1 VKRALA
7 LVGTTVA
14 LAASAAG
21 CGGGGGSTTTTTTGT
36 EPAVEWAGDFCS
48 AVVSWRDQLTTIG
61 KSLVSSPSKEGL
73 QKAADDVKAAN
84 QKLADDL
91 RGLGTPDTESG
102 QKVKDSVDTLST
114 TVDTQL
120 TKIEDAAKNVSGI
133 TGLVTAGKTIADSLA
148 AMQTALTDTQT
159 AIEDADVKGTMKT
172 AFEQATSCQ
181 DLKGSSS

>member
-1 VKRALA
+1 MKRIPVLVVATAALA
-7 LVGTTVA
+7 LA
-14 LAASAAG
+14 AAG
-21 CGGGGGSTTTTTTGT
+21 CGGGSSATTTTTGA
-36 EPAVEWAGDFCS
+36 EPTVEWAGDFCS

-61 KSLVSSPSKEGL
+61 KNLVSSPSKDGL
-73 QKAADDVKAAN
+73 QTAADDVKTAN

-91 RGLGTPDTESG
+91 HALGTPDTPSG
-102 QKVKDSVDTLST
+102 QKVKDSVDTLAT

-120 TKIEDAAKNVSGI
+120 TKIEDAVKNASGI
-133 TGLVTAGKTIADSLA
+133 TGLVTAGKSVGDSLA

-159 AIEDADVKGTMKT
+159 AIENADVEGTMKT